1 MTNKL
6 GDSIKS
12 LVIQQ
17 WLQGLSR
24 DTIAANNGISA
35 GAVTNTVNEWGQA
48 LGSTTGTE
56 LRELAVTLK
65 KVGINPAQC
74 AKGFRVAIAMAKLG
88 VKEEDFESFIS
99 DIYNC
104 RRDQGITPENI
115 ASYLKDLLEFS
126 KTVPFS
132 KMSDYILQKT
142 DEKGRLEAKINEL
155 NDQKWRLIG
164 DISNLEA
171 RHLAAL
177 DDQKITED
185 NLKWYSDLKAE
196 LGKNGLAV
204 DDISQLVKVASGI
217 KQHGFNTEQVL
228 NEFSNLE
235 LLKIQCQGYQGSL
248 ARLKNQYDTLN
259 RDCSFLQQM
268 VSSHNQS
275 LSTYQELEAMG
286 FGLKELRFL

>member
-88 VKEEDFESFIS
+88 VKEEDFESFMS
-99 DIYNC
+99 EIYNRC
-104 RRDQGITPENI
+104 IDQGITPENI
-115 ASYLKDLLEFS
+115 ACTL
-126 KTVPFS
+126 
-132 KMSDYILQKT
+132 T
-142 DEKGRLEAKINEL
+142 D
-155 NDQKWRLIG
+155 
-164 DISNLEA
+164 
-171 RHLAAL
+171 
-177 DDQKITED
+177 
-185 NLKWYSDLKAE
+185 
-196 LGKNGLAV
+196 
-204 DDISQLVKVASGI
+204 
-217 KQHGFNTEQVL
+217 
-228 NEFSNLE
+228 
-235 LLKIQCQGYQGSL
+235 
-248 ARLKNQYDTLN
+248 
-259 RDCSFLQQM
+259 
-268 VSSHNQS
+268 
-275 LSTYQELEAMG
+275 
-286 FGLKELRFL
+286 